1 MLTAPQTQRTVP
13 AQIGL
18 LERPCSRFALLTTL
32 ALLTCPQ
39 FLHFQI
45 SETFWLKKKFQVGW
59 LISHRLKIS
68 GIYAL
73 LFKRVFKQNSQT
85 STILQIE

>member
-45 SETFWLKKKFQVGW
+45 LETFWLKKKFQVGW
-59 LISHRLKIS
+59 LAYISLTKNQWNLR
-68 GIYAL
+68 
-73 LFKRVFKQNSQT
+73 
-85 STILQIE
+85 STFQEGF